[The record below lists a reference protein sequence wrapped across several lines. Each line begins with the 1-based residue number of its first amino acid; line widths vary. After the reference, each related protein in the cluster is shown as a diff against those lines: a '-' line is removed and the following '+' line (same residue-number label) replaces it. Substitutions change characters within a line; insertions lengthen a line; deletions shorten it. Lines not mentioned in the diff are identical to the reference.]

1 MTLAP
6 DTFAVRS
13 RSLKLGL
20 GLVLAAAMLT
30 GCSPA
35 SYAWLAV
42 ALIDG
47 EPVVLLNTCDRG
59 GARIYVYE
67 QEPATPAPTRST
79 PKASPTDL
87 RGVEITSPYWSIQAA
102 KPDAVNVIP
111 MFAAPSGWEVLRATL
126 STLDPGASYRAD
138 AQVDNVYRI
147 NNVHFTVEM
156 LTSLN
161 SDEVLYAPN
170 PPETATIT
178 RAEFNQKYESECAD
192 LRDN

>member
-1 MTLAP
+1 MTFAAE
-6 DTFAVRS
+6 TFAVRS
-13 RSLKLGL
+13 LRISLA
-20 GLVLAAAMLT
+20 LVLAAATLT
-30 GCSPA
+30 ACSPA

-42 ALIDG
+42 TLIDG
-47 EPVVLLNTCDRG
+47 EPVLLLNTCERG
-59 GARIYVYE
+59 AARIYVYQ
-67 QEPATPAPTRST
+67 QEPAAPPPTPAT

-87 RGVEITSPYWSIQAA
+87 RGVEITSPYWGIQAA
-102 KPDAVNVIP
+102 KPDAVNVIE
-111 MFAAPSGWEVLRATL
+111 MFATPSGWEVLRSTL

-138 AQVDNVYRI
+138 AHVDNGYRI

-178 RAEFNQKYESECAD
+178 RAEFDQKYESACAD